1 MDDRG
6 FKGKGQCCNA
16 LGFGSSLQQAVIGLS
31 ASTGNCEGEK
41 KRRERRRE
49 ACWHGNIQDRRADS
63 TGRTTGKKL
72 LNSLHVIFRGRLS

>member
-6 FKGKGQCCNA
+6 FKGKVQSCTA

-41 KRRERRRE
+41 KEEGARREV
-49 ACWHGNIQDRRADS
+49 C
-63 TGRTTGKKL
+63 
-72 LNSLHVIFRGRLS
+72 